1 LVFEPVWPLE
11 QMAKLESCK
20 VMVSSGYPMALVAK
34 MVSWVEL
41 GSLKSLSASSEI
53 AGLFE
58 ENLSLV
64 DL

>member
-1 LVFEPVWPLE
+1 
-11 QMAKLESCK
+11 
-20 VMVSSGYPMALVAK
+20 MALVAK

-58 ENLSLV
+58 LTYVWWTSRNPIEV
-64 DL
+64 PR

>member
-1 LVFEPVWPLE
+1 
-11 QMAKLESCK
+11 MAKLESCK

-58 ENLSLV
+58 ENLRLV